1 MRLDDATRLST
12 LEMLLAI
19 VAFAA
24 AMMWALAGCGG
35 MTSGE
40 PLEPGEVRSVN
51 LYGSLGGDA
60 LASDGSQ
67 GVATTFD
74 ASGCVGPR
82 ATVTLVLHQVDELD
96 RVHDVRLELW
106 GALEVPLAEV
116 QWLPS
121 GLVGATLDY
130 SASGGEGPTVDLTL
144 SPAAGWIRFDEAGAA
159 VSGRY
164 SLLFDNG
171 RLSGVFH
178 VTSTCEG

>member
-12 LEMLLAI
+12 LGTVLAL

-24 AMMWALAGCGG
+24 ALLWALHGCGG
-35 MTSGE
+35 PVTGG
-40 PLEPGEVRSVN
+40 PLDPEDVRSVN

-60 LASDGSQ
+60 LSSDGSQ
-67 GVATTFD
+67 GAATTFD
-74 ASGCVGPR
+74 ATGCTGAR
-82 ATVTLVLHQVDELD
+82 AEVTLVLHQVDETD
-96 RVHDVRLELW
+96 RVHDVRLVLW

-121 GLVGATLDY
+121 DVVGATLAY
-130 SASGGEGPTVDLTL
+130 TASGGDGPTVDLTL
-144 SPAAGWIRFDEAGAA
+144 SPASGWIRFDEAGAA

-164 SLLFDNG
+164 SLMFDNG